1 MDPPAIA
8 SFLADGNESRI
19 LRIQATVSSL
29 PHFTAPAEP
38 RRAGTSLLVS
48 LSGRE
53 SSTGGLPG
61 LSLGE
66 SVRSCGSIS
75 SCVGVEEISERPR
88 ILEQESPEG
97 PLVLPQLLVA
107 EPIFECPFNFLQCYR
122 SFTDQAEWFDHSLT
136 HFGNVGPPSLN
147 KCPFCDRHDGQF
159 TSSLPMESWT
169 FRMTVVSWH
178 LRQGARVGT
187 ARPDF
192 FLINHL
198 WENNLMSKAQYRNLL
213 CRSESQTAPYTVT
226 ETRRSRRQQR

>member
-1 MDPPAIA
+1 M
-8 SFLADGNESRI
+8 
-19 LRIQATVSSL
+19 VSSL
-29 PHFTAPAEP
+29 PHFTAPAQP

-48 LSGRE
+48 LSGCE
-53 SSTGGLPG
+53 
-61 LSLGE
+61 
-66 SVRSCGSIS
+66 SIS
-75 SCVGVEEISERPR
+75 TIVGVNKISERPR
-88 ILEQESPEG
+88 TLEQEAPEE
-97 PLVLPQLLVA
+97 PLVLPRLLIA
-107 EPIFECPFNFLQCYR
+107 EPIFECPFNFIQCYR
-122 SFTDQAEWFDHSLT
+122 SFTDEAEWFKHSLT

-147 KCPFCDRHDGQF
+147 ECPFCDRHDGQF

-169 FRMTVVSWH
+169 FRMRVVSWH

-226 ETRRSRRQQR
+226 ETGRSRRKQR